1 MEGFGPE
8 TYGERNAA
16 VYDQFHRASS
26 AADDAAAFLAELA
39 DGGPAL
45 ELAIGTGRVALPLAA
60 LGVSV
65 EGIDISI
72 PMVEQLR
79 AKPGG
84 KHQLECFANVARHLE
99 PGGTFVIEAFVPD
112 LTRFRNN
119 SNVSAVA
126 VETETVRLDVSR
138 HDPVAQRVD
147 ATHIHIGAA
156 GVQLYPVSLRYAWP
170 SELDLMARLAGL
182 LLRERWD
189 NWHRHPYTTTSP
201 MAVSVYSR

>member
-1 MEGFGPE
+1 VFN
-8 TYGERNAA
+8 T
-16 VYDQFHRASS
+16 F
-26 AADDAAAFLAELA
+26 F
-39 DGGPAL
+39 AL
-45 ELAIGTGRVALPLAA
+45 LTQE
-60 LGVSV
+60 
-65 EGIDISI
+65 
-72 PMVEQLR
+72 
-79 AKPGG
+79 
-84 KHQLECFANVARHLE
+84 HQLECFANVARHLE

-156 GVQLYPVSLRYAWP
+156 GVELYPVSLRYAWP

-189 NWHRHPYTTTSP
+189 NWHRHPYTATSP